1 MLDLATVREYLRV
14 DDGVDETTLQILLDA
29 AIQLS
34 EEHCGRVWESRFI
47 TETHHPDGA
56 QTILL
61 RWRPV
66 VSVDHVTVDG
76 EELAASEYEAL
87 LDIGR
92 IYRYAGWRG
101 VVEVIYEAGYGD
113 DSSWAALLPNVR
125 AAILDTIAH
134 WYNNRA
140 NVQSVGIQGA
150 GTVTYASSM
159 PLPVSAMAKLR
170 ALVVPR
176 V

>member
-1 MLDLATVREYLRV
+1 MIDIAEIREYLRV
-14 DDGVDETTLQILLDA
+14 DADVDTSTLTTLLNA
-29 AIQLS
+29 AIT
-34 EEHCGRVWESRFI
+34 ETEDHCGRVWLTRTI
-47 TETHHPDGA
+47 TETHRPYR
-56 QTILL
+56 TLLL
-61 RWRPV
+61 RRRPVTEV
-66 VSVDHVTVDG
+66 VSVLRDG
-76 EELAASEYEAL
+76 TEMDPDEYAEELDVARL
-87 LDIGR
+87 
-92 IYRYAGWRG
+92 YRNMDWSGEITVTY
-101 VVEVIYEAGYGD
+101 VAGYG
-113 DSSWAALLPNVR
+113 ANAGTVFALEPQVK